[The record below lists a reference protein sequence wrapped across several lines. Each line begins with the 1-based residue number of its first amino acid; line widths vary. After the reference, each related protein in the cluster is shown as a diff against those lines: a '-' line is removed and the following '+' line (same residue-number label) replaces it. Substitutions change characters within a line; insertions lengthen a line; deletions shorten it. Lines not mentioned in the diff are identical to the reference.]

1 MAADWKGSSGT
12 PVDSATHAQ
21 PEVFII
27 LEDRRY
33 SVLSKNNH
41 FFCSKFLFVS
51 LTLLKPR
58 KQIII
63 TQRERER
70 DTEMIK
76 PFLDKAFLFIRT

>member
-1 MAADWKGSSGT
+1 MSHAPMAADWKGISGT
-12 PVDSATHAQ
+12 PVASATHAQ

-27 LEDRRY
+27 LKDRRY

-51 LTLLKPR
+51 PTLLKPR

-70 DTEMIK
+70 ERYRD
-76 PFLDKAFLFIRT
+76 DKAFFG